1 MSSYYHISKR
11 LMKEDLQVIDE
22 YVALIKNRELRS
34 KVEELLSNPKI
45 AFNAVRLPIQECPAG
60 AYVHH
65 SYKGGLVE
73 HTVAVVRLAIT
84 ICDIVSEVYEGRIDR
99 DTVIAGAI
107 LHDVMKCYVY
117 TLQENGRYASSEL
130 GEKIDHLTLLVA
142 ELYKRGF
149 PLEVLHVAASH
160 HGDQSPIKPKTL
172 EALVV
177 SLADLTDSELNRN
190 VLRAAEYLA
199 KSATG
204 KDVRLTSKEAM
215 EIVKAKSE
223 EGLEGVRRLI
233 KGEK

>member
-1 MSSYYHISKR
+1 
-11 LMKEDLQVIDE
+11 MKGDLQVINE
-22 YVALIKNRELRS
+22 YIALIKNRKLRS
-34 KVEELLSNPKI
+34 KVEELLHDPKI
-45 AFNAVRLPIQECPAG
+45 AFNADRLPIHECPAG
-60 AYVHH
+60 SYVHH
-65 SYKGGLVE
+65 SYKGGLME
-73 HTVAVVRLAIT
+73 HTVAVVRLAVT
-84 ICDIVSEVYEGRIDR
+84 LCDIVSEVYGGRIDR

-117 TLQENGRYASSEL
+117 ALQDDGRYASSGL

-142 ELYKRGF
+142 ELYKRDF

-199 KSATG
+199 RSAAG
-204 KDVRLTSKEAM
+204 KEVRLSSREAM

-223 EGLEGVRRLI
+223 EGLEAVR
-233 KGEK
+233 

>member
-1 MSSYYHISKR
+1 
-11 LMKEDLQVIDE
+11 MKGDLQVIDE
-22 YVALIKNRELRS
+22 YVALIKNRKLRS
-34 KVEELLSNPKI
+34 KVEGLLHDPKI
-45 AFNAVRLPIQECPAG
+45 AFNEYMLPIHECPAG

-73 HTVAVVRLAIT
+73 HTVAVVRLALT
-84 ICDIVSEVYEGRIDR
+84 LCDIVSEVYGGKIDR
-99 DTVIAGAI
+99 DTVLAGAV
-107 LHDVMKCYVY
+107 LHDIMKCYVY
-117 TLQENGRYASSEL
+117 TPQENGGYASSRL

-142 ELYKRGF
+142 ELYMRGF
-149 PLEVLHVAASH
+149 PIDVMHVVASH

-177 SLADLTDSELNRN
+177 SLADLIDSELNRN

-204 KDVRLTSKEAM
+204 KEIHVNTREAM

-233 KGEK
+233 QGEK